1 MFPRPVTVNDL
12 SLLPEID
19 GTAESTH
26 YSHLNRAV
34 NESSITWRLERRLLR
49 DRLIDANRL
58 TDDLAFNYKQIAA
71 GIEDGLALCIEINNS
86 PMASLV
92 AQSRAEFRTLHLIDL
107 RVDYDYRRQGLG
119 TALVCA
125 AIGHARDTDLR
136 ALTAETPTHNDP
148 AIQLLRKL
156 AFEPAGLDAFRF
168 SNHDLVKE
176 KATLLWCLPLN

>member
-34 NESSITWRLERRLLR
+34 DESSITWRLERRLLR

-71 GIEDGLALCIEINNS
+71 GIEDGLALCIEINDS

-92 AQSRAEFRTLHLIDL
+92 AQSRAEFRTLHLI
-107 RVDYDYRRQGLG
+107 
-119 TALVCA
+119 
-125 AIGHARDTDLR
+125 DLR